1 MPEWLSKAQA
11 TITGGRSGADEFQP
25 FERTCVCGEILCGER
40 TLTPQQIVC
49 PRCER
54 AWFILPRDPYPRPK
68 ARRAKASLWK
78 RWTGSS
84 SGKEGGTASPRQKSS
99 GVSQQTASMSSD
111 RTRELPKRA
120 SAPPLRQRIA
130 TGLSSGKTAARERLR
145 RSAKPMRLIGAGM
158 LVALVATG
166 FWLWHRARV
175 DAASAT
181 IVSVE
186 PQAEQ
191 ALVDRDFATAEKHF
205 AELAAA
211 VDTLGATDQTAE
223 RVRQRYRETVALNN
237 LAAQSPFDLAAEAEK
252 LASNP
257 DEWAARFKAISAGR
271 WVVLDVNVAPAEPA
285 SDNTLPAKGN
295 DENEEKSEPAEP
307 HENLVVLDM
316 PLVVGKI
323 PVRFVMEPSLFK
335 RVKLPTRAIFA
346 AQYES
351 WNLKSNGKEPAAW
364 VVRFRPGTAFLW
376 ASSDTYAALGFDLDA
391 PAAPPR
397 SVLEHQAKLLGLEP
411 EPAGPKLAEA
421 TPETARKP

>member
-11 TITGGRSGADEFQP
+11 TITGGRIGTDEFQP

-40 TLTPQQIVC
+40 ARTPQQIVC
-49 PRCER
+49 PKCDR

-68 ARRAKASLWK
+68 ARRAKTSLWK

-84 SGKEGGTASPRQKSS
+84 PGKGGEKASPSQKPS
-99 GVSQQTASMSSD
+99 GVSQQTASIATD
-111 RTRELPKRA
+111 RTREIPKK
-120 SAPPLRQRIA
+120 APAPALRQRLA
-130 TGLSSGKTAARERLR
+130 ARVVASKVAARERLR
-145 RSAKPMRLIGAGM
+145 KSAKPMRLIAAGM

-166 FWLWHRARV
+166 LWLWHRARV

-191 ALVDRDFATAEKHF
+191 AIADRDFATAEKHF
-205 AELAAA
+205 AALAAA

-257 DEWAARFKAISAGR
+257 AEWAARFKAISAGR

-285 SDNTLPAKGN
+285 SEKASDNKDKEGD
-295 DENEEKSEPAEP
+295 DEESEPDEP
-307 HENLVVLDM
+307 HEDLVVLDM

-364 VVRFRPGTAFLW
+364 VVRFRPSTAFLW
-376 ASSDTYAALGFDLDA
+376 ASSDTYGALGFDLDA

-397 SVLEHQAKLLGLEP
+397 TVLEHQAKLLGLEP
-411 EPAGPKLAEA
+411 ERARQKLAEA
-421 TPETARKP
+421 TPNTARKP

>member
-1 MPEWLSKAQA
+1 
-11 TITGGRSGADEFQP
+11 
-25 FERTCVCGEILCGER
+25 
-40 TLTPQQIVC
+40 
-49 PRCER
+49 
-54 AWFILPRDPYPRPK
+54 
-68 ARRAKASLWK
+68 
-78 RWTGSS
+78 
-84 SGKEGGTASPRQKSS
+84 
-99 GVSQQTASMSSD
+99 
-111 RTRELPKRA
+111 
-120 SAPPLRQRIA
+120 
-130 TGLSSGKTAARERLR
+130 
-145 RSAKPMRLIGAGM
+145 M

-186 PQAEQ
+186 PKAEQ
-191 ALVDRDFATAEKHF
+191 ALADRDFAAAEKHF
-205 AELAAA
+205 AALAAA

-237 LAAQSPFDLAAEAEK
+237 LAAQSPFDIAAEAEK

-285 SDNTLPAKGN
+285 SHNTLPAKGKDDGK
-295 DENEEKSEPAEP
+295 DEDEEKSEPAEP
-307 HENLVVLDM
+307 HEDLVVLDM
-316 PLVVGKI
+316 PLVVGKV

-335 RVKLPTRAIFA
+335 RLKLPARVIFA
-346 AQYES
+346 AQYDS

-376 ASSDTYAALGFDLDA
+376 ASSDTYAALGFDIDA

-397 SVLEHQAKLLGLEP
+397 AVLEHQAKLLGLEP
-411 EPAGPKLAEA
+411 ESARQKLAEA
-421 TPETARKP
+421 APQTARKP